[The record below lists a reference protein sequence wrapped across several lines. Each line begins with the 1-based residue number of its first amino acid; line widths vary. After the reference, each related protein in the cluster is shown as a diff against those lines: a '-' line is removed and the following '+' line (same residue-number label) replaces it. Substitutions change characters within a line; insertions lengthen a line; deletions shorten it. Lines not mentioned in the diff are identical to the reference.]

1 MKRSSK
7 YWFAYISG
15 FDITKFKTKRRAI
28 AVAYERRA
36 SPVYCMS
43 VRKVYRRGRLKSR
56 YECIREIRL
65 NCEQ

>member
-7 YWFAYISG
+7 YWFAYING

-28 AVAYERRA
+28 AVAFEQSA

-43 VRKVYRRGRLKSR
+43 VRKVYRRGKFMSR

-65 NCEQ
+65 RYE